1 MENQKE
7 ITLCSGLLKMYAEDR
22 YKFNMALYKNA
33 NFLTNGDLVT
43 YKLIED
49 KRFMNKAIRKTVILT
64 YSSNTKN
71 NNWICKFAYE
81 LNEMNETEISRSE
94 ERRVGK
100 ECRSRWSPYH

>member
-1 MENQKE
+1 
-7 ITLCSGLLKMYAEDR
+7 
-22 YKFNMALYKNA
+22 MALYKNA

-71 NNWICKFAYE
+71 NNWICKFACE
-81 LNEMNETEISRSE
+81 LNEMNETEISGIINNKLWVLLNKNIFILDLITFQYRKILLE
-94 ERRVGK
+94 INV
-100 ECRSRWSPYH
+100 CIIV